1 MKRTIRDADCYEKTV
16 LVIVDF
22 NVPLDPLTGQISDDT
37 RIFASLPTIRYL
49 QQNNCKIILCSH
61 FDRPKGKIVKE
72 MRMFPVAKRLN
83 ALLGQ
88 ETIYV
93 RETIGDVVR
102 EAANEM
108 APRDVMVLENVRFHG
123 AEEANEIAFCRS
135 LASLADIYVNDAF
148 STSHRDHA
156 SISGIA
162 DFLPSYAGFQMEKE
176 LRNLSAA
183 LDDPARPMAA
193 IMGGAKIADK
203 INLLQ
208 NMLEKLDLLV
218 VGGGMAMIFLSALG
232 YSVGEGNI
240 DEESVNI
247 AKSILELAK
256 ENNTEVIL
264 PTDVVVSESFGV
276 DSNYKIISLTELK
289 DKGFVMDIGPETL
302 KLFISKLNNCR
313 TIVWN
318 GPMGVFEFEQ
328 FSNGTRGLAEAVANI
343 KNVTS
348 IVGGGSTAEAIN
360 KLGLVNA
367 VTHISTGGGAS
378 LEFLEGKDLIGVS
391 KIPEIDVVDL

>member
-1 MKRTIRDADCYEKTV
+1 MKRTIRDANCVNKTV
-16 LVIVDF
+16 LVRVDF
-22 NVPLDPLTGQISDDT
+22 NVPLDPITGEIADDT

-61 FDRPKGKIVKE
+61 FDRPNGKIVKD

-88 ETIYV
+88 DIIYL
-93 RETIGDVVR
+93 RETVGDMVR

-108 APRDVMVLENVRFHG
+108 ESKDVMLLENVRFHD
-123 AEEANEIAFCRS
+123 AEETNEIGFCRA

-176 LRNLSAA
+176 LRMLSAA

-193 IMGGAKIADK
+193 IMGGAKIVDK
-203 INLLQ
+203 INLLR
-208 NMLEKLDLLV
+208 NMFEKLDLLV
-218 VGGGMAMIFLSALG
+218 VGGGMAMIFFAALG
-232 YSVGEGNI
+232 YKIGESTF
-240 DEESVNI
+240 DEDSVNV

-264 PTDVVVSESFGV
+264 PTDLIVADSFSV
-276 DSNYKIISLTELK
+276 YSKYKTVQLIDLE
-289 DKGFVMDIGPETL
+289 DKGYVMDIGPKTL
-302 KLFISKLNNCR
+302 NLFISKLNNCK

-328 FSNGTRGLAEAVANI
+328 FSNGTKGLAEAIASI

-378 LEFLEGKDLIGVS
+378 LEFLEGKDLVGVS
-391 KIPEIDVVDL
+391 KLPDKDTENL

>member
-1 MKRTIRDADCYEKTV
+1 MKVKE
-16 LVIVDF
+16 LWE
-22 NVPLDPLTGQISDDT
+22 
-37 RIFASLPTIRYL
+37 
-49 QQNNCKIILCSH
+49 QNNCKIILCSH
-61 FDRPKGKIVKE
+61 FDRPKGKVVKE

-208 NMLEKLDLLV
+208 NMFEKLDLLV

-276 DSNYKIISLTELK
+276 DSNYKTISLTELK

>member
-16 LVIVDF
+16 LVRVDF

-61 FDRPKGKIVKE
+61 FDRPKGKIVKD
-72 MRMFPVAKRLN
+72 MRMSPVAKRLN

-93 RETIGDVVR
+93 RETIGDMVR

-108 APRDVMVLENVRFHG
+108 SPRDVMVLENVRFHG
-123 AEEANEIAFCRS
+123 AEEANEIAFCRA

-183 LDDPARPMAA
+183 LDDPVRPMAA
-193 IMGGAKIADK
+193 IMGGAKIVDK
-203 INLLQ
+203 INLIQ
-208 NMLEKLDLLV
+208 NMFEKLDLLV
-218 VGGGMAMIFLSALG
+218 VGGGM
-232 YSVGEGNI
+232 
-240 DEESVNI
+240 
-247 AKSILELAK
+247 
-256 ENNTEVIL
+256 
-264 PTDVVVSESFGV
+264 
-276 DSNYKIISLTELK
+276 
-289 DKGFVMDIGPETL
+289 
-302 KLFISKLNNCR
+302 
-313 TIVWN
+313 
-318 GPMGVFEFEQ
+318 
-328 FSNGTRGLAEAVANI
+328 
-343 KNVTS
+343 
-348 IVGGGSTAEAIN
+348 
-360 KLGLVNA
+360 
-367 VTHISTGGGAS
+367 
-378 LEFLEGKDLIGVS
+378 
-391 KIPEIDVVDL
+391 